1 MTSRRAARKY
11 RIGSEYLSSV
21 AIQLSIMLTT
31 GLVSESV
38 KLCITRINDYVTYEY
53 REFDPLLIQTL
64 VFPILSSLI
73 LVLQQTTS
81 G

>member
-1 MTSRRAARKY
+1 
-11 RIGSEYLSSV
+11 
-21 AIQLSIMLTT
+21 MLTT